1 MCLQRF
7 DIDETAALTETRYL
21 QQLRKDLQIPPNV
34 SFQSHITKQKAK
46 PLKKFHEKPPP
57 LVTQE
62 DLLIFFHQFTAQKA
76 NL

>member
-1 MCLQRF
+1 MKLLHLQRPDTSPATSQRF
-7 DIDETAALTETRYL
+7 AD
-21 QQLRKDLQIPPNV
+21 PPNV